1 MLKLKLHKLTG
12 MLFCCLAIV
21 ACNDEDS
28 VGITVNLSQVK
39 PAADFTDVRDG
50 HVYKCIQVGDQIWMA
65 ENLAYFLPQ
74 GGADGCYTYGQE
86 LLEMPAEDEVEL
98 SDEQWKEIAY
108 AKLEEMSDQIDPLY
122 RDFIKMYIDMK
133 SPYYSEDT
141 VLGYIKDLSPEYHDK
156 LIAAL
161 DEAKADVY
169 LGLGREAMLAAE
181 EENGGYYPTYGF
193 LYSLD
198 GARAAVPDG
207 WRLPTDADWMKLE
220 ATLGMPFAELES
232 MNSWRGKGVGDC
244 LKAGGG
250 SGFEALFGGC
260 DAYESSTPTMLYIKK
275 SECGYFWCDAE
286 QTIEGQGDDSGV
298 LIEEGVVRQ
307 VAIYSSAVWRGT
319 TRLTNNFRPVL
330 YSVRCVKDA
339 N

>member
-1 MLKLKLHKLTG
+1 MLKLKLHKLMG
-12 MLFCCLAIV
+12 MLLCCLATA
-21 ACNDEDS
+21 ACNDDDHP
-28 VGITVNLSQVK
+28 GTVVDLSQVK

-86 LLEMPAEDEVEL
+86 FLEMPAKDEVEL

-108 AKLEEMSDQIDPLY
+108 AKLEEMGDQIDATSK
-122 RDFIKMYIDMK
+122 DFLKMYIDMK
-133 SPYYSEDT
+133 SPYYSEDD
-141 VLGYIKDLSPEYHDK
+141 VLGYINNRSPEFHDA
-156 LIAAL
+156 LVVAL
-161 DEAKADVY
+161 DEAKAEAY
-169 LGLGREAMLAAE
+169 LNIGREAMLAAE

-207 WRLPTDADWMKLE
+207 WRLPTDDDWMKLE
-220 ATLGMPFAELES
+220 AALGMPPSELEH
-232 MNSWRGKGVGDC
+232 MNAWRGEGVGDC

-260 DAYESSTPTMLYIKK
+260 EAYESSTTTMTYIKK

-286 QTIEGQGDDSGV
+286 QTLEGQDDESGL

-319 TRLTNNFRPVL
+319 TRLTNNFHPML

-339 N
+339 D